1 MRLHGQGSVGAVSG
15 AAVRRQLEMLRD
27 ERVQVEPRVAA
38 RPLERRDDRG
48 RRLEWPGIRE
58 RLRILEDP
66 GELDGREQRA
76 EIVGGV
82 VEACGP
88 AGCADAGA
96 ASGRQNE
103 RRREDEAECLFY
115 RDDVKMVFS

>member
-1 MRLHGQGSVGAVSG
+1 MP
-15 AAVRRQLEMLRD
+15 RD

-38 RPLERRDDRG
+38 RALEPSDDRG
-48 RRLEWPGIRE
+48 RRLERPRIRE
-58 RLRILEDP
+58 RLRIREDP
-66 GELDGREQRA
+66 RELDGREQRA

-82 VEACGP
+82 VEASGFV
-88 AGCADAGA
+88 GCAGVRT

-103 RRREDEAECLFY
+103 GRREDEAGCLLY